1 MPEMDL
7 VLVLELC
14 QELVTTRLSGCVTR
28 VLLKFSGTDFIE
40 MTL

>member
-14 QELVTTRLSGCVTR
+14 QELVTTWLSGGVPR
-28 VLLKFSGTDFIE
+28 VLLKFSGTGFINIS
-40 MTL
+40 